1 METMKIKKNINKNN
15 YSTINPS
22 VNKNSN
28 EIIFKRFIKKLEFS
42 LENVCGK
49 KLKNEF
55 ELTYLEF
62 LDLLYYSG
70 FTNKN
75 YSEIIDKNFNN
86 NILLNKKHLL
96 GMKYYL
102 SNDFIVDN
110 VQSCLIKSYIFKS

>member
-1 METMKIKKNINKNN
+1 MKIKKNINKNN

-110 VQSCLIKSYIFKS
+110 VQSSLIKSYIFKS